1 MKLNGPPLV
10 AVIKQLGRWIGSLV
24 GAAIGEVRPVD
35 IWPPSGPSPGSL
47 MLMRL
52 AAIAAGLVIA
62 VAIVGAGSAPA
73 APTAPTTN
81 HGALTA
87 NVAQS
92 PVGWVPPGFVGLSFE
107 LRDIEAYTG
116 TDPTAVN
123 PMLEQLIRNL
133 TPGQQPVI
141 RIAGHSSDRAW
152 YPIANAPTPA
162 GVRYVLTPTW
172 LAVVKAL
179 AEGVNGRLILGLN
192 LEENSA
198 EIAAAEAN
206 AIVAGIGEPWLDA
219 LELGNEPDLYPIVD
233 WYKSNGVG
241 VLGRSSSWDLSD
253 FVREYA
259 DIARDLPQVPLAGP
273 DVGTASWLGGMGQF
287 LASEPRVRIA
297 TAHLYGPGCRAT
309 PVTVAQLFS
318 DTYTR
323 HFASRLEPAVR
334 AAHARGVAFRLDE
347 TNDISCGGQAGI
359 SDTFASALWSL
370 NELFQL
376 ARAGVDGVNV
386 HTSQRTIGR
395 LFSFDQVAGTWEAQ
409 VAPSYYGLLA
419 FAQAAPPGS
428 KLLGVSGS
436 VSSGPVHVWA
446 TRAPD
451 GTERVVVINLGL
463 GSGQTVLVRAG
474 QSTRPATVEWLSAP
488 SVNATQDVTLGSQ
501 NFGSDTTT
509 GQLAGP
515 PVTQPL
521 NDPQG
526 TYRLRMRPASAAIIT
541 LPAG

>member
-1 MKLNGPPLV
+1 
-10 AVIKQLGRWIGSLV
+10 
-24 GAAIGEVRPVD
+24 
-35 IWPPSGPSPGSL
+35 
-47 MLMRL
+47 
-52 AAIAAGLVIA
+52 
-62 VAIVGAGSAPA
+62 
-73 APTAPTTN
+73 
-81 HGALTA
+81 
-87 NVAQS
+87 
-92 PVGWVPPGFVGLSFE
+92 
-107 LRDIEAYTG
+107 
-116 TDPTAVN
+116 
-123 PMLEQLIRNL
+123 MLEQLIRNL

-152 YPIANAPTPA
+152 YPIPNAPTPT

-179 AEGVNGRLILGLN
+179 AEGVDARLILGVN
-192 LEENSA
+192 LEVNSA
-198 EIAAAEAN
+198 QVAAAEAN
-206 AIVAGIGEPWLDA
+206 AIVAAIGAPWLGA
-219 LELGNEPDLYPIVD
+219 LELGNEPDLYTVVD
-233 WYKSNGVG
+233 WYKNNGAAYR
-241 VLGRSSSWDLSD
+241 GRSAGWDLPD
-253 FVREYA
+253 FIRDFAE
-259 DIARDLPQVPLAGP
+259 IARDLPQVPLAGP

-297 TAHLYGPGCRAT
+297 TAHLYGPGCRST

-318 DTYTR
+318 DAYTR
-323 HFASRLEPAVR
+323 QFASSLEPAVQ

-359 SDTFASALWSL
+359 SNTFASALWSL

-386 HTSQRTIGR
+386 HTSRRTIGR

-436 VSSGPVHVWA
+436 VTSGPVHVWA

-463 GSGQTVLVRAG
+463 GGGQTVLVRAG

-488 SVNATQDVTLGSQ
+488 SVNATEEVTLGSQ

-509 GQLAGP
+509 GVLSGL

-526 TYRLRMRPASAAIIT
+526 SYRLRIRAASAAIIT